1 MKKDKSKVANKQR
14 TIKVRHSVG
23 KDGTKKKSSVGV
35 SKGGRICTTERTSK
49 RLNKAGDYEV
59 TEKRTYRKP
68 TPAVLNN
75 LKKQGIDYKLK

>member
-1 MKKDKSKVANKQR
+1 MKKNKNLKNKQ
-14 TIKVRHSVG
+14 KVVKVKHSVG
-23 KDGTKKKSSVGV
+23 KDGSRKKTSVGV
-35 SKGGRICTTERTSK
+35 SKGGRICTAERTSK

-75 LKKQGIDYKLK
+75 LKKQGIKVVKK